1 MSEPSSVWIKPKP
14 LSPTSFLI
22 VPVATCPPRARHVVR
37 LFAQNVRRSCGGGS
51 VGHRLR
57 VLSRAQGCALAAPSP
72 LHARSLH
79 HSATRAQG
87 AGALRSK
94 TGGGSYATRSPV
106 PPAASLARPPASFRP
121 QPVRPDGLRAR
132 SDFEMKPRTRTFLV
146 RTHAVL

>member
-87 AGALRSK
+87 AGAPEVEDRRRLVRNPLAR
-94 TGGGSYATRSPV
+94 ATR
-106 PPAASLARPPASFRP
+106 SLARPPARLLPVVAGPTRRP
-121 QPVRPDGLRAR
+121 LRTLGLR
-132 SDFEMKPRTRTFLV
+132 D
-146 RTHAVL
+146 